1 MIKFDSETGSISI
14 KGTGPELVAGTIQ
27 FLHAM
32 YESIKEN
39 NPNMADIYKHEVENN
54 IPYAWKSTEELK
66 EISAKMIEEKKELV
80 NDLTSLLEKMKEM
93 LASVESDQDESS
105 EEPKDIRSADFD
117 SDEQFQNW
125 FRGEDK

>member
-14 KGTGPELVAGTIQ
+14 EGSGPELVAGTIQ

-32 YESIKEN
+32 YEILKED
-39 NPNMADIYKHEVENN
+39 NPNMADIYKYEVENN
-54 IPYAWKSTEELK
+54 IPYAWKSAEELK
-66 EISAKMIEEKKELV
+66 EISAKMIEEKKELI
-80 NDLTSLLEKMKEM
+80 NDLNDLLEKMKEM
-93 LASVESDQDESS
+93 LYKSDSDESS
-105 EEPKDIRSADFD
+105 EEQKDIRSADFD

>member
-14 KGTGPELVAGTIQ
+14 EGIGPVLVADTIQ

-32 YESIKEN
+32 YEILKED
-39 NPNMADIYKHEVENN
+39 NPRMAEIYKQEVEKNV
-54 IPYAWKSTEELK
+54 PYAWKSAEELK
-66 EISAKMIEEKKELV
+66 ELSVKMAQEKKELI
-80 NDLTSLLEKMKEM
+80 NDLNDLLEKMKEM
-93 LASVESDQDESS
+93 LYKSDSDESS
-105 EEPKDIRSADFD
+105 EESKDIRSADFD